1 MLVDFGLSCS
11 VRDTYDDEVG
21 PMLNAIRRLRV
32 DGRIGIFAFSMTVS
46 ISHMFR
52 GRPAARRSDVRLLR
66 RAAFSVLV
74 GHTKED
80 SVPEIE

>member
-1 MLVDFGLSCS
+1 M
-11 VRDTYDDEVG
+11 
-21 PMLNAIRRLRV
+21 
-32 DGRIGIFAFSMTVS
+32 GIFAFSMTVS

-74 GHTKED
+74 GHTTED